1 MDKML
6 PKTGLLGLACLF
18 LSTLQGQVAL
28 QNAPYTQDFD
38 GVGAGLPTGWTV
50 RTGATINNP
59 GSAAVFTSAKTS
71 WANSS
76 GNFRNVASGTGLI
89 SDANTSTQSAATNR
103 ALGLRQTGGF
113 GDNGAAFLLQL
124 ENTSGMAN
132 FSLSFSLQSLDA
144 ASPRVATWILQV
156 AKGAIPAGFTTVA
169 TLPASISTGGTSFAT
184 QTVTANLS
192 NLIDDEASP
201 VWIRIVT
208 LSATTGSGS
217 RPTTAVDDFSL
228 SWISTSAPA
237 INLSKSNLEFPPTV
251 PGNKSAPHTYQFS
264 GNKLSEPVQ
273 LTANGNF
280 EISRDGVDYSNSLQ
294 YALSEIQD
302 NPTVSVRFAPLS
314 EGTSLGT
321 VIHSSPGAMSKTLNL
336 AGSGQAAGSLLFD
349 FNTCVAFGAP
359 GSGFSAVSV
368 SGDQVWQCTTTG
380 RNGTNGVQMN
390 GFANGLS
397 QLNEDWLISPALN
410 LSASSLPVLQFYSSI
425 TFSGPA
431 LEVFVST
438 DFSGSGNP
446 NAATWIKLNANFPQ
460 TGTSGFLSSGE
471 ILLQDYKTSDVYIG
485 FKYTSGA
492 AVNAARWILDDISI
506 RNAASFLTVSP
517 SVLDFGEIS
526 IAEVSAPKPVTF
538 QSIGNGPVS
547 WQLALPFE
555 LSKDSLTFTN
565 QLNYTPVEAAMENR
579 FFVRVRPSFKAL
591 QIRDSVRFF
600 TGSASDAKILVIV
613 SSLPASETFDVVTLN
628 TKFLGNTI
636 SADGPANKIL
646 QRANIVAVIN
656 RLQPDVLA
664 IQEVTSDVVMNSL
677 MNDLGGVYDYI
688 LSDRWSYSFNPPD
701 PTFPPQKIGFIY
713 KKANVSVLSSRVLFR
728 EVYDAAR
735 TGGPSPVS
743 GYPTGTNSSFFASGR
758 LPFMVQFSA
767 TNSTVTK
774 QFKAV
779 VLHGK
784 SGGSNIIDWQ
794 RRQYDN
800 KALYDTLQAYHQN
813 DPVLILGD
821 FNDRLAG
828 SINLGQTSSYGIFL
842 NDPVSF
848 RPVTLPSDEA
858 GLTSFLGS
866 GNNMIDHIM
875 VTNEWFAEYIDSSAQ
890 PVDARNFITNYAS
903 TTSDHLPVMARFDLK
918 VSSVL
923 PVQLLTLGVI
933 SKKEGNQLD
942 WVTARESALSHFEIE
957 RSENGISFKRLDRV
971 AAVGAGSGVYTFMDP
986 RPIAGLHYYRLKM
999 VDQDGRYKI
1008 SPVVKIANAVAESSE
1023 MTLYPNPVRGNGVQI
1038 RLADVD
1044 PSSRF
1049 QWQILNAEGN
1059 QVASGNGLLFTIN
1072 QSISGFSNKLPSGIY
1087 VVTLR
1092 GSKKQYTTR
1101 MVIFR

>member
-1 MDKML
+1 ML
-6 PKTGLLGLACLF
+6 QKIGLLGLASLF
-18 LSTLQGQVAL
+18 LNTSQGQVAL
-28 QNAPYTQDFD
+28 QNTPYTQNFD
-38 GVGAGLPTGWTV
+38 GIGAGLPVGWTV
-50 RTGATINNP
+50 RTGSSMSDLGT
-59 GSAAVFTSAKTS
+59 AASFTSANTS
-71 WANSS
+71 WATSS
-76 GNFRNVASGTGLI
+76 GNFRNAASGIGLT

-103 ALGLRQTGGF
+103 ALALRQTGAF

-124 ENTSGMAN
+124 ENTSGKAN

-144 ASPRVATWILQV
+144 ASPRTANWLLQV
-156 AKGAIPAGFTTVA
+156 AKGASPASFTTVS
-169 TLPASISTGGTSFAT
+169 TLPASITTGGISFAT

-192 NLIDDEASP
+192 NLIDDEATP

-208 LSATTGSGS
+208 LSATTGSGN

-228 SWISTSAPA
+228 SWTSTNAPA
-237 INLSKSNLEFPPTV
+237 INLSKIDLEFPPTV
-251 PGNKSAPHTYQFS
+251 PGNKSAPLNYQVS
-264 GNKLSEPVQ
+264 GNNLSEPIQ
-273 LTANGNF
+273 LTAFGNF
-280 EISRDGVDYSNSLQ
+280 EISKDGVDYRNSLQ
-294 YALSEIQD
+294 YALSEIAN

-314 EGTSLGT
+314 EGMSMGT
-321 VIHSSPGAMSKTLNL
+321 VIHNSPGAMSKTLNL
-336 AGSGQAAGSLLFD
+336 SGSGRAAGSSLFD
-349 FNTCVAFGAP
+349 FNTCIALGAP
-359 GSGFSAVSV
+359 GSGFTAVSV
-368 SGDQVWQCTTTG
+368 SGDELWQCTAAG
-380 RNGTNGVQMN
+380 RNGTNGVQVN
-390 GFANGLS
+390 GFANGTA
-397 QLNEDWLISPALN
+397 QLNEDWLISPALDLAATN
-410 LSASSLPVLQFYSSI
+410 LPLLQFYSSVS
-425 TFSGPA
+425 FSGPT
-431 LEVFVST
+431 LEVFVSNNY
-438 DFSGSGNP
+438 SGSGNP
-446 NAATWIKLNANFPQ
+446 NAATWTKLNANFPQ
-460 TGTSGFLSSGE
+460 TGTSGFISSGDV
-471 ILLQDYKTSDVYIG
+471 LLQDYKVGNVYIG
-485 FKYTSGA
+485 FKYTSSA
-492 AVNAARWILDDISI
+492 ATNAARWTLDDISI
-506 RNAASFLTVSP
+506 RDADNFIIVSP
-517 SVLDFGEIS
+517 AILDFGEIS
-526 IAEVSAPKPVTF
+526 TTEVSAGKPLTF
-538 QSIGNGPVS
+538 QSLGNGPIS

-555 LSKDSLTFTN
+555 LSKDSVTYTN
-565 QLNYTPVEAAMENR
+565 QLNYTPEEAALENR

-591 QIRDSVRFF
+591 QIRDSVRFVS
-600 TGSASDAKILVIV
+600 GVSSVAKVAVIV

-628 TKFLGNTI
+628 TEFLGNTI
-636 SADGPANKIL
+636 SAAGPANKIL

-664 IQEVTSDVVMNSL
+664 IQEVTSDVVMASL
-677 MNDLGGVYDYI
+677 MDDLGGVYDYI

-735 TGGPSPVS
+735 TGAPSPVS

-758 LPFMVQFSA
+758 LPFMVEFSA

-828 SINLGQTSSYGIFL
+828 SINPGQTSSYGIFL

-848 RPVTLPSDEA
+848 RPVTLPSDQA

-875 VTNEWFAEYIDSSAQ
+875 VSNEWFAEYIDSSAQ
-890 PVDARNFITNYAS
+890 PVDARNFINNYAS

-923 PVQLLTLGVI
+923 PVQLLSLRGI
-933 SKKEGNQLD
+933 SKKAGNQLD
-942 WVTARESALSHFEIE
+942 WLTTRESALSHFEIE
-957 RSENGISFKRLDRV
+957 RSENGISFTRLDRV

-986 RPIAGLHYYRLKM
+986 HPIAGLHYYRLKM

-1008 SPVVKIANAVAESSE
+1008 SPVVKIANAVVESSE

-1072 QSISGFSNKLPSGIY
+1072 QSVSAVSQKLPAGMY
-1087 VVTLR
+1087 VLKLR
-1092 GSKKQYTTR
+1092 GSSQQYATR
-1101 MVIFR
+1101 MVILR